1 MVITQYALLLPEG
14 TLVHHRVEIG
24 LRCLMVFHIIVI
36 TLSLRALLMGRCLI
50 EMVSQVIEH
59 LLQVELWLLLDLC
72 DKNVPCMSH
81 LLLPLLKVLAI
92 LSIE

>member
-1 MVITQYALLLPEG
+1 
-14 TLVHHRVEIG
+14 
-24 LRCLMVFHIIVI
+24 
-36 TLSLRALLMGRCLI
+36 MGRCLI